1 MWEKLAV
8 EAPDD
13 PELPGHVAKC
23 YLSIGAQFTVDKM
36 FQAAV
41 APLRRVLAI
50 LEPLTA
56 RYPDV
61 APYQADLAD
70 GYKEMGIA
78 QAGIGSLDKGL
89 ESLTKGV
96 LIQRRLIDGFPKD
109 AASNRKKL
117 ADMIIVQGWV
127 YFNQRNYR
135 DALRAFQEAQ
145 RICESLL
152 EGITSGPKPIPLL
165 SSLANGHY
173 NIGAAEHKLGHL
185 EAALDAYD
193 QSLRLRSALADAHP
207 SVNTFQEKLAVSL
220 AEIAELQH
228 EAGQAEKAL
237 DSIRKS
243 IEVLEKLVQAQP
255 DQPRFHHKL
264 GRSCDLLGY
273 FYDTARDNARAMR
286 EFKRAVA
293 EQEKALEASPGVEEY
308 QVELCI
314 DLENLGEQF
323 VDLGTVEKG
332 MLHYR
337 RAIEIRG
344 RFAANHPADRVF
356 ALDLAEAI
364 AKLGSLRRHAGD
376 PASARDW
383 FVRAR
388 TTIEPFAAA
397 DPADSAVQGRLGV
410 VLTGEALAL
419 ADQGRTTE
427 AIPILRNALS
437 VLKPLGVS
445 TTGLPDAP
453 GWLSESLWELAR
465 LLRLSGSPAEA
476 DRLDAERLAL
486 WTEHSPDELVNLAL
500 QQTNRAALIGYG
512 KTPIDEPACAV
523 RKLDLDQAAANLQ
536 MAVALGFHD
545 LRRLRAN
552 PDWWLLESRD
562 DIRPLMDG
570 LEFPDQPFGPA
581 PEK

>member
-1 MWEKLAV
+1 MYSLGATLYELLAGRVAFTGEKTAEVLERVIKGDFPPPRAIQRSLPAPLDAICLKAMALRPELRYASVRDLARDLEHWLADEPVSAYPERRLERLARWLRQHRTWTYAAGAALIGISLAATIGVVVVEQGRRREAEARALSQTNFQMANRAVREYFTIVSQNTLLKEQDTLDSRRLRRRAPRDRADVLPGLRPATERRPAAPSGAGRGPFPPGGDRRRDRHDRGSGPILRDASRAVWEKLAV

-23 YLSIGAQFTVDKM
+23 YLSIGEQFTVDKM

-78 QAGIGSLDKGL
+78 QAGIGSPDKGL

-228 EAGQAEKAL
+228 EAGQAEK
-237 DSIRKS
+237 
-243 IEVLEKLVQAQP
+243 
-255 DQPRFHHKL
+255 
-264 GRSCDLLGY
+264 
-273 FYDTARDNARAMR
+273 
-286 EFKRAVA
+286 
-293 EQEKALEASPGVEEY
+293 
-308 QVELCI
+308 
-314 DLENLGEQF
+314 
-323 VDLGTVEKG
+323 
-332 MLHYR
+332 
-337 RAIEIRG
+337 
-344 RFAANHPADRVF
+344 
-356 ALDLAEAI
+356 
-364 AKLGSLRRHAGD
+364 
-376 PASARDW
+376 
-383 FVRAR
+383 VR
-388 TTIEPFAAA
+388 
-397 DPADSAVQGRLGV
+397 
-410 VLTGEALAL
+410 
-419 ADQGRTTE
+419 
-427 AIPILRNALS
+427 
-437 VLKPLGVS
+437 
-445 TTGLPDAP
+445 
-453 GWLSESLWELAR
+453 
-465 LLRLSGSPAEA
+465 
-476 DRLDAERLAL
+476 
-486 WTEHSPDELVNLAL
+486 
-500 QQTNRAALIGYG
+500 
-512 KTPIDEPACAV
+512 
-523 RKLDLDQAAANLQ
+523 
-536 MAVALGFHD
+536 
-545 LRRLRAN
+545 
-552 PDWWLLESRD
+552 
-562 DIRPLMDG
+562 
-570 LEFPDQPFGPA
+570 
-581 PEK
+581 